1 MKTSCTNWGKGAAAI
16 MLNKIKDTLLN
27 VVCKGKTAV
36 ANTEKP
42 IKYVVVIYFI
52 VVLVLL
58 LTYYAAWLY
67 LFLEGKATLADLLAI
82 IQETISTTMIGFITF
97 IAGCFVDLNKNS
109 IPDQFEKDKAQNE
122 AVFDNEEEKT
132 PVRIG
137 F

>member
-16 MLNKIKDTLLN
+16 MLNKIKDALLN
-27 VVCKGKTAV
+27 VVCKGKAAV

-42 IKYVVVIYFI
+42 IKYVVIVYFI
-52 VVLVLL
+52 IVLLLL
-58 LTYYAAWLY
+58 LTYYAAWLW
-67 LFLEGKATLADLLAI
+67 LFWNNNATLPDLLAI

-109 IPDQFEKDKAQNE
+109 IPDQFEKEKVQNE
-122 AVFDNEEEKT
+122 ADFDNEEEKT
-132 PVRIG
+132 TARIG